1 VDQAEASTATA
12 TTTIL
17 GTATTKHLLTGTV
30 GVTGFTGTAGVTYHC
45 RAEEAFTLT
54 HHATNL
60 IITQGAESVTTAA
73 GDTFDVQMITGT
85 ACRIVNYQ
93 RAANKPVNLG
103 TASTKNTGT
112 EADEVPLN
120 SDLGTAATKD
130 IGTSGPNVP
139 LLSNLNSWG
148 AQQTVN
154 GSVTSSTGNVV
165 SRSSGNRHY
174 WFYTE
179 DGLETGLVYSNATNK
194 SLVMRHK
201 STPGGET
208 TNELILGPTAGE
220 LKLNGSQ
227 VPLKIFESAEQST
240 YALNSILTVAH
251 GLGVRPRFAFVRLRC
266 ISAEHEYNVGDETDG
281 MYYDGTVSGPLVV
294 TADATNLYYMYG
306 NTYPRVVKKSADEYA
321 DWVNINNLKW
331 RFVFRAIL

>member
-1 VDQAEASTATA
+1 
-12 TTTIL
+12 
-17 GTATTKHLLTGTV
+17 
-30 GVTGFTGTAGVTYHC
+30 
-45 RAEEAFTLT
+45 
-54 HHATNL
+54 
-60 IITQGAESVTTAA
+60 
-73 GDTFDVQMITGT
+73 
-85 ACRIVNYQ
+85 
-93 RAANKPVNLG
+93 
-103 TASTKNTGT
+103 
-112 EADEVPLN
+112 
-120 SDLGTAATKD
+120 
-130 IGTSGPNVP
+130 
-139 LLSNLNSWG
+139 
-148 AQQTVN
+148 
-154 GSVTSSTGNVV
+154 
-165 SRSSGNRHY
+165 
-174 WFYTE
+174 
-179 DGLETGLVYSNATNK
+179 
-194 SLVMRHK
+194 MRHK